1 MESLDADYK
10 RDEDWCNTE
19 RANTGDK
26 ANYLLQ
32 LINKHN
38 EQKEAFLKVI
48 IELQYNVRN
57 KVISLLPINYYT
69 LMSGCNIFASHKS
82 KDLKFC
88 NLFKYMLD
96 FGINIYLVLI
106 MT

>member
-1 MESLDADYK
+1 MYDYDIILQVWSVLESLDADYK
-10 RDEDWCNTE
+10 RDEDWCSTE

-57 KVISLLPINYYT
+57 NSYHYFLLIII
-69 LMSGCNIFASHKS
+69 L
-82 KDLKFC
+82 
-88 NLFKYMLD
+88 
-96 FGINIYLVLI
+96 
-106 MT
+106 

>member
-1 MESLDADYK
+1 MYDYDIILQVWSVLESLDADYK
-10 RDEDWCNTE
+10 RDEDWCSTE

-57 KVISLLPINYYT
+57 NSYHYYLLIII
-69 LMSGCNIFASHKS
+69 L
-82 KDLKFC
+82 
-88 NLFKYMLD
+88 
-96 FGINIYLVLI
+96 
-106 MT
+106 

>member
-1 MESLDADYK
+1 LESLDADYK
-10 RDEDWCNTE
+10 RDEDWCSTE

-57 KVISLLPINYYT
+57 NSYHYYLLIII
-69 LMSGCNIFASHKS
+69 L
-82 KDLKFC
+82 
-88 NLFKYMLD
+88 
-96 FGINIYLVLI
+96 
-106 MT
+106 

>member
-1 MESLDADYK
+1 MYEYDIILQVWSVLESLDADYK

-57 KVISLLPINYYT
+57 NSYHDYLLIII
-69 LMSGCNIFASHKS
+69 L
-82 KDLKFC
+82 
-88 NLFKYMLD
+88 
-96 FGINIYLVLI
+96 
-106 MT
+106 